1 MQTNFHQNNR
11 TLKKILLLL
20 ILFFSFSYNRINAQ
34 SHQGVALNFGYTY
47 INTNAG
53 YIGGEY
59 AYRSDPY
66 NWKGIAIGIGAYYGS
81 FNGNFKFIPETH
93 LTYSNTLI
101 LGELSASPYNINPSI
116 GINGMNIVRL
126 KVGYSWKL
134 GHENISMTGITFG
147 INFLLGTKGFY
158 DEFKLM

>member
-1 MQTNFHQNNR
+1 
-11 TLKKILLLL
+11 LKKNLLLL

-34 SHQGVALNFGYTY
+34 SHGVALNLGYTY

-59 AYRSDPY
+59 AYRSDQ
-66 NWKGIAIGIGAYYGS
+66 GIAIGIGTYYGS
-81 FNGNFKFIPETH
+81 FNGNFKFIPEAH
-93 LTYSNTLI
+93 LNYSNTLI

-116 GINGMNIVRL
+116 GINVINMIRL

-134 GHENISMTGITFG
+134 GHENVSMTGVTFG
-147 INFLLGTKGFY
+147 INFLLGTEGFY
-158 DEFKLM
+158 DLFGCKGPEPSELIEE